1 MDVQF
6 TRRGVVAAAGAAA
19 VAGLAGCV
27 GTAGLAPDAPPIDL
41 DPAATVRFDQPTP
54 GAVATAGVS
63 LAMAAENVVVAPAG
77 EAVDGEGHFHVIVDG
92 DPVAPGEEIPD
103 EPASGYYHFDAGERV
118 GLLDLPAGDHRL
130 VLQFGDGLHRAT
142 PLVDEVRVRVREGA
156 YVWFMAPVD
165 GARVASPVPAY
176 FGAEGVAIEPAGP
189 IYQSSGHF
197 HVLVD
202 TDPVPVGALIPEDD
216 RHLHFGD
223 GATRSRIALPP
234 GERRLVLQ
242 VGNGAHLATPL
253 FEEITVTVLDGG
265 ASGTGTDRDRRR

>member
-6 TRRGVVAAAGAAA
+6 TRRAVVAAGAGT
-19 VAGLAGCV
+19 VAGLAGCL
-27 GTAGLAPDAPPIDL
+27 GTAGLAPDAPPIDIQ
-41 DPAATVRFDQPTP
+41 PGASVRFDQPTP
-54 GAVATAGVS
+54 GAVARAGVS
-63 LAMAAENVVVAPAG
+63 LAMAAENVAVAPAG

-92 DPVAPGEEIPD
+92 DPVTPGEEIPD
-103 EPASGYYHFDAGERV
+103 DPAAGYYHFDAGERV
-118 GLLDLPAGDHRL
+118 GLLDLPPGDHRL

-142 PLVDEVRVRVREGA
+142 RLVDEVRVRVRDDA
-156 YVWFMAPVD
+156 YVWFMPPVD
-165 GARVASPVPAY
+165 GARVRSPFRASL
-176 FGAEGVAIEPAGP
+176 GADGVTIEPAGP

-202 TDPVPVGALIPEDD
+202 VDPVAPGALIPADD

-223 GATRSRIALPP
+223 GATRADLDLPP

-253 FEEITVTVLDGG
+253 YETITVTVLGDEQ
-265 ASGTGTDRDRRR
+265 